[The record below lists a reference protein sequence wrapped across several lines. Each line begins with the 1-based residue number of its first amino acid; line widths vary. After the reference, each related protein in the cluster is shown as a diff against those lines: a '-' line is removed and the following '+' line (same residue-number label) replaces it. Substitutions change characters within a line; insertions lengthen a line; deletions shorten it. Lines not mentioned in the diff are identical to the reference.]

1 MEIIDRPLSEV
12 IKEQNIGRD
21 LRRSKST
28 SQRNSNA
35 SQRNGKNNKSR
46 PSEDRNKQRRFRQGG
61 NVGNRGSLSQDGRRT
76 RRFRAL
82 RDDRRGGF
90 AMGARR
96 REILPSRGGNVR
108 NARRGGV
115 DYGDSRPS
123 RGVKS
128 FGAAR
133 RSRISGGERNESLRR
148 RQRESAMES
157 TRRSR
162 R

>member
-21 LRRSKST
+21 LRRSRSST
-28 SQRNSNA
+28 QRDSNA
-35 SQRNGKNNKSR
+35 PQGNGKNNKNR
-46 PSEDRNKQRRFRQGG
+46 PSGDRNKQRRSRQGG
-61 NVGNRGSLSQDGRRT
+61 NVSNRGSTSQDGRRT
-76 RRFRAL
+76 PRFRA
-82 RDDRRGGF
+82 RQDERRGGF

-96 REILPSRGGNVR
+96 REVLPPRGANVR
-108 NARRGGV
+108 NGRRGGV

-133 RSRISGGERNESLRR
+133 RSRISGAERNENLRR

-157 TRRSR
+157 TRRGR